1 LDFSLLK
8 NKLKPLDDLSDIIAR
23 VKADGRKVIFTNGC
37 FDILHV
43 GHVRYLQAARAL
55 GDCLVIAINSD
66 SSVRGLKGKK
76 RPIVP
81 QGERAELLAALE
93 CVDYLTLFEEPDP
106 LNAIKAIKPDSLVKG
121 GDWNEDQI
129 IGGDF
134 VKSIGGQVERIPYI
148 EGASTTNIIEV
159 IIERY
164 CRG

>member
-1 LDFSLLK
+1 MDFSLLK
-8 NKLKPLDDLSDIIAR
+8 NKLKTLDDLSNIISEI
-23 VKADGRKVIFTNGC
+23 KADGRKVIFTNGC

-55 GDCLVIAINSD
+55 GDCLVMAVNSD
-66 SSVRGLKGKK
+66 SSVRGLKGEK

-93 CVDYLTLFEEPDP
+93 CVDYITIFDEPDP
-106 LNAIKAIKPDSLVKG
+106 LNVIKSIKPSSLVKG
-121 GDWNEDQI
+121 GDWSESQI

-134 VKSIGGQVERIPYI
+134 VKSIGGQVELIPYI
-148 EGASTTNIIEV
+148 EGASTTNIIEE

-164 CRG
+164 CRA

>member
-1 LDFSLLK
+1 LK
-8 NKLKPLDDLSDIIAR
+8 NKLKPLDELSDIVAE

-43 GHVRYLQAARAL
+43 GHVRYLQAARDL
-55 GDCLVIAINSD
+55 GDCLVIAVNSD
-66 SSVRGLKGKK
+66 ISVRGLKGEK

-93 CVDYLTLFEEPDP
+93 CVDYVTLFDEPDP
-106 LNAIKAIKPDSLVKG
+106 MNAIRAIKPSSLVKG
-121 GDWNEDQI
+121 GDWDEDQI

-148 EGASTTNIIEV
+148 EGASTTNIIEE

>member
-1 LDFSLLK
+1 MK
-8 NKLKPLDDLSDIIAR
+8 NKLKTLDDLSAIIAR
-23 VKADGRKVIFTNGC
+23 VKADGRKVIFSNGC

-55 GDCLVIAINSD
+55 GDCLVIAVNSD
-66 SSVRGLKGKK
+66 SSIRGLKGEK

-93 CVDYLTLFEEPDP
+93 CVDYVTIFEEPDP
-106 LNAIKAIKPDSLVKG
+106 LNVIKSIKPSSLVKG
-121 GDWNEDQI
+121 GDWSEDQI

-134 VKSIGGQVERIPYI
+134 VKSTGGRVELIPYI
-148 EGASTTNIIEV
+148 EGASTTNIIEE

-164 CRG
+164 CRA

>member
-8 NKLKPLDDLSDIIAR
+8 NKLKTLDELSNIISEI
-23 VKADGRKVIFTNGC
+23 KADGRKVIFTNGC

-43 GHVRYLQAARAL
+43 GHVRYLQAARSL

-66 SSVRGLKGKK
+66 KSVRGLKGEK

-81 QGERAELLAALE
+81 QNERAELLAALE
-93 CVDYLTLFEEPDP
+93 CVDYLTIFEEPDP
-106 LNAIKAIKPDSLVKG
+106 LNAIKSIKPSSLVKG
-121 GDWNEDQI
+121 GDWSEDQI

-134 VKSIGGQVERIPYI
+134 VKSIGGQVDRIPYI
-148 EGASTTNIIEV
+148 DGASTTNIIEE

-164 CRG
+164 CRA

>member
-1 LDFSLLK
+1 LK
-8 NKLKPLDDLSDIIAR
+8 NKLKTLDDLSNIISK

-55 GDCLVIAINSD
+55 GDCLVMAVNSD
-66 SSVRGLKGKK
+66 SSVRGLKGEK

-93 CVDYLTLFEEPDP
+93 CVDYITIFDEPDP
-106 LNAIKAIKPDSLVKG
+106 LNVIKSIKPSSLVKG
-121 GDWNEDQI
+121 GDWGESQI

-134 VKSIGGQVERIPYI
+134 VKSIGGQVELIPYI
-148 EGASTTNIIEV
+148 EGASTTNIIEE

-164 CRG
+164 CRA